1 MLPPF
6 PALGT
11 FPWAAI
17 LPGPERDPL
26 RCACRE
32 TRTSTRRPRSSGRE
46 WDIRLLQPLRKATNQ
61 HQKQALRHLTPRLP
75 PTARGGL
82 GAVREGGPGPRA
94 HPRASGRSQSAAGAP
109 PPVRRRPLRRR
120 WSRCCAG
127 PLRRRRR
134 SAMWLLAASVLLG
147 ALRAG
152 SGQLT
157 LVGTNVIER
166 NDCNETVVLPCYVTN
181 LEQNNENVM
190 FVTWKKQGNTIFS
203 YRGATKKISTDPAFS
218 SAKFLSQVDLVKG
231 VASLV
236 LSSAQAT
243 VGNYSCEVTESN
255 REGEVKMELRNNS
268 GSWFLLVERA
278 VIISLMCSL
287 VILCAAQL
295 SVIGL
300 KYEIEAQRKVCI
312 IVALVIFA
320 IVAAVGAA
328 LFIQDGYT
336 VQNQAGLGLIV
347 IPAVILVP
355 LQYVMFGIVFDS
367 LLQATLA
374 LIGLKLLGF
383 IIAVVGFALCVPAC
397 PPLHGSVL
405 IAGLA
410 IMAIASLL
418 SLAYVFI
425 MGSRMK
431 DHPRPG
437 KAVEEPLNDA
447 KGVMLE

>member
-1 MLPPF
+1 GSAQL
-6 PALGT
+6 
-11 FPWAAI
+11 I
-17 LPGPERDPL
+17 L
-26 RCACRE
+26 
-32 TRTSTRRPRSSGRE
+32 
-46 WDIRLLQPLRKATNQ
+46 
-61 HQKQALRHLTPRLP
+61 
-75 PTARGGL
+75 
-82 GAVREGGPGPRA
+82 VGPGI
-94 HPRASGRSQSAAGAP
+94 
-109 PPVRRRPLRRR
+109 
-120 WSRCCAG
+120 
-127 PLRRRRR
+127 
-134 SAMWLLAASVLLG
+134 
-147 ALRAG
+147 
-152 SGQLT
+152 
-157 LVGTNVIER
+157 IEK

-181 LEQNNENVM
+181 LNQNNEKDM
-190 FVTWKKQGNTIFS
+190 FVTWKRQGEQIFS
-203 YRGATKKISTDPAFS
+203 YNGGSQKFNIRPMFS
-218 SAKFLSQVDLVKG
+218 SARFLSQPDLVKG

-236 LSSAQAT
+236 LDSAQAT

-255 REGEVKMELRNNS
+255 REGEVKMELRNSS

-278 VIISLMCSL
+278 VIISLMCLL

-300 KYEIEAQRKVCI
+300 KYEIESQRKVCI

-320 IVAAVGAA
+320 VVAGVGAA

-347 IPAVILVP
+347 VPAVILVP
-355 LQYVMFGIVFDS
+355 LQYVMFAIGD
-367 LLQATLA
+367 LPQATLA

-425 MGSRMK
+425 M
-431 DHPRPG
+431 
-437 KAVEEPLNDA
+437 
-447 KGVMLE
+447 